1 MSGSYYVA
9 LSGMH
14 AGLEALDRLATDLA
28 NASTVGY
35 KAERGTTAQAD
46 RPDFGILLHSA
57 IDVTDGP
64 TRVDLRPG
72 DITSTGRDLDAA
84 IEGPGMFA
92 VNTPA
97 GTRYTRTGKLS
108 VRADGVLTASDRE
121 VVGEDGKPIMVGPGA
136 VKIEADGSVSIAGAV
151 VGKMKI
157 VEFKQPEL
165 LVRKGPDLF
174 SAEGQSPVAPT
185 ESAVKSGALE
195 QSNVSVVGRM
205 TELISV
211 SRNFGTMERALS
223 LLAND
228 VDLKAITELGR
239 R

>member
-121 VVGEDGKPIMVGPGA
+121 VVGDDGKPIMVGPGA

>member
-1 MSGSYYVA
+1 
-9 LSGMH
+9 MH

>member
-1 MSGSYYVA
+1 
-9 LSGMH
+9 MH

-46 RPDFGILLHSA
+46 RPDFGALLHSA

-72 DITSTGRDLDAA
+72 EIAPTGRDLDAA
-84 IEGPGMFA
+84 IDGPGMFA
-92 VNTPA
+92 VKTPA
-97 GTRYTRTGKLS
+97 GTRYTRTGQLS
-108 VRADGVLTASDRE
+108 RRTDGALIASGREVEGEDGRPIMLGAGPVKIDADGTVNNGGE
-121 VVGEDGKPIMVGPGA
+121 VVG
-136 VKIEADGSVSIAGAV
+136 KI
-151 VGKMKI
+151 KI

-174 SAEGQSPVAPT
+174 SAEGQTPL
-185 ESAVKSGALE
+185 ESTASEVRAGVLE
-195 QSNVSVVGRM
+195 QSNVSVVERM
-205 TELISV
+205 AELTTV
-211 SRNFGTMERALS
+211 SRSFGTMERALS

>member
-1 MSGSYYVA
+1 
-9 LSGMH
+9 MH

-57 IDVTDGP
+57 IDVADGP

-121 VVGEDGKPIMVGPGA
+121 VVGEDGKQIMVGPGA

-174 SAEGQSPVAPT
+174 SAEEQTPVAPT